1 MNIILRP
8 VFNRPEML
16 KLSLEYE
23 EAARKESDLA
33 DDFLTVFL
41 IEYGSP
47 EETRQL
53 LRDYP
58 YNKLGIERT
67 TKHGLSKNILT
78 GMRVAFEKA
87 DDYVIYIEDDIL
99 LHRTYFNY
107 MKELLNMF
115 NSSEFSVLS
124 SYNSNDNGSVNEV
137 YRGHHYAAL
146 APLIN
151 KYFFDKYIKPCAIP
165 AYYKKRS
172 KFVLNL
178 NDKYKMHWGGK
189 YKYKG
194 SAMHNEQAGLINR
207 LVDVALI
214 EEDMYVIMPRVNR
227 HTHIGFGGKNRRSKP
242 LVGNSFEERL
252 EYLREIIKTP
262 EGMYDMTLSKEYNDY
277 KIFCE
282 EKLNKWDGSL
292 CLKN

>member
-1 MNIILRP
+1 VNVILRP

-58 YNKLGIERT
+58 YNKLGIERN

-107 MKELLNMF
+107 MKELLSMF
-115 NSSEFSVLS
+115 DLNEFSVLS
-124 SYNSNDNGSVNEV
+124 SYNSNDNGNVHEV

-151 KYFFDKYIKPCAIP
+151 KYFFKKYIKPCAIP
-165 AYYKKRS
+165 AYFKNKS
-172 KFVLNL
+172 KFILNM
-178 NDKYKMHWGGK
+178 NDKYKMYWGGK
-189 YKYKG
+189 YKYKN
-194 SAMHNEQAGLINR
+194 AQHNEQAGLLNR
-207 LVDVALI
+207 LVDIALI
-214 EEDMYVIMPRVNR
+214 EEDMYVVMPRVNR
-227 HTHIGFGGKNRRSKP
+227 HMHIGFGGKNRKSKP
-242 LVGNSFEERL
+242 LVGKTFEERL
-252 EYLREIIKTP
+252 TNLRTIIKNP
-262 EGMYDMTLSKEYNDY
+262 NSMYDMTLSKEYNDY

-282 EKLNKWDGSL
+282 EKLNNWDGSL
-292 CLKN
+292 YVK